1 MKIELKYM
9 NPGQGADS
17 DELSRVILARF
28 GLMPR
33 KKDAKAGF
41 HRLLLEMY
49 EKKKAANNDKKPE
62 LAVMTVEEMGAI
74 SGIKRQTMYDYLRRW
89 TSLQIL
95 KKTSFVN
102 NGAVVAGYEL
112 NGTNLENAFR
122 KAESIV
128 HEHINKSIEIVKEL
142 QNEVKKEKLRKKND
156 RNEENERPEL
166 QEQELAEENIA
177 AEMEES
183 EESAKA
189 D

>member
-17 DELSRVILARF
+17 DELSRVVLARF

-41 HRLLLEMY
+41 HRLILEMY
-49 EKKKAANNDKKPE
+49 EKKKTATNERKPE

-89 TSLQIL
+89 TNLQIL
-95 KKTSFVN
+95 KKTTLVN
-102 NGAVVAGYEL
+102 SGAVITGYEL
-112 NGTNLENAFR
+112 NGVNLENAFR
-122 KAESIV
+122 KAEAIIQ
-128 HEHINKSIEIVKEL
+128 EHVTKSIDIVKEL
-142 QNEVKKEKLRKKND
+142 QNEIKKAKLRKKGDKEEISEGIND
-156 RNEENERPEL
+156 EIS
-166 QEQELAEENIA
+166 Q
-177 AEMEES
+177 
-183 EESAKA
+183 

>member
-41 HRLLLEMY
+41 HKLLLEMY

-62 LAVMTVEEMGAI
+62 LAVMSVEEMGAI

-95 KKTSFVN
+95 KKTSFVS
-102 NGAVVAGYEL
+102 NGAVITGYEL

-128 HEHINKSIEIVKEL
+128 HEHVNKSIEIVKEL
-142 QNEVKKEKLRKKND
+142 QNEVKKEKLRKKPVKSD
-156 RNEENERPEL
+156 
-166 QEQELAEENIA
+166 
-177 AEMEES
+177 
-183 EESAKA
+183 EESAAEQEKS
-189 D
+189 DEENGNISNEISLS